1 MDTAPADALTFGDCA
16 VILADWQIAARC
28 EAGMV
33 TPFDPTLINPA
44 SLDVRLGRY
53 IQVERI
59 FSRKLRTIDISH
71 TTPERPYRV
80 LWLQWLL
87 AETQET
93 FNLPDTIASTF
104 KLKSS
109 RAREGLDHAL
119 AGFADPGWFGSK
131 LTMELRNNR
140 LLHRVPIWYGM
151 RIGQMKF
158 ELMDAV
164 PLRSY
169 AETGRYNNDATV
181 QGSKG

>member
-1 MDTAPADALTFGDCA
+1 MTVLC
-16 VILADWQIAARC
+16 DWQIAARC
-28 EAGMV
+28 EGGNMV

-44 SLDVRLGRY
+44 SIDVRLGSR
-53 IQVERI
+53 IQVEQL
-59 FSRKLRTIDISH
+59 FTRKLRTIDISH

-93 FNLPDTIASTF
+93 FNLPDNIAAQF

-158 ELMDAV
+158 EFMDAI
-164 PLRSY
+164 PHRSY
-169 AETGRYNNDATV
+169 AVTGRYNNDATV
-181 QGSKG
+181 QGSRG